1 MGSLNTDLEWGSVA
15 RTNLESEGRH
25 VRFLHAGF
33 LQVTPA
39 IGSVSRAGRG
49 LSMMAWPIASLV
61 LVEGTV
67 DRVHSTGAI
76 PKNLR
81 SPQSCTLSPMKS
93 RLARLARSL
102 LPGILLIAA
111 ACAVLILTDRTRARG
126 DRTDGVHTTRIAVL
140 LFTNIAAFEQGY
152 EGLVKQ
158 LASVGYSRES
168 GTTID
173 LFNPAGDTATL
184 AQMCTQIGSANPPY
198 DLVVSLG
205 TATTQAFARANS
217 RAVPHVMGFVASP
230 PAINIPLGAYAE
242 GGGRP
247 ASLAGFGCMQ
257 PIGALFEALR
267 ATAPSA
273 KRIGVVYNPAEPNAE
288 AAMKVARA
296 AAGPLGFELVEAN
309 GSNVTEVVNAAD
321 AVLARDIDV
330 FWLLPD
336 TVVSSAAKT
345 LIRRARE
352 RHAGVIASLPELGS
366 EGAHLC
372 IGADWDACGT
382 VTGLYAELL
391 LHGVDPRTLPV
402 ENFVPQRVTV
412 SDEAL
417 PSGWAFPS
425 ELRARARQARGDT
438 LGPKS
443 LQEALEAL
451 RAKPRPRPRAGI
463 PSIALLT
470 YNRTPNFEDCYAGF
484 EEEWA
489 KLGYAD
495 GRNCSMRLRDAQFDS
510 GTLNTLAA
518 AIAAEKPDLVITFTT
533 PALQTALRRIPDRT
547 IVFSLCSSGVAAG
560 AGQSETNHLPNIT
573 GAEVGAD
580 WDAMIEVA
588 RAALPKLRRAGT
600 VYSPGEANSVY
611 FHDLWKAKLAAAG
624 IELVSVGADKPTELP
639 EAADSL
645 ATLGI
650 DAILQ
655 ISDNSSSTGFRTIV
669 RAADRA
675 NIPVFGFS
683 PTSVRFGAAL
693 SVSRDY
699 RDVGRVTAVLADRV
713 LRGESPAA
721 IPFTAPTETVF
732 VVNPDR
738 LRRFGLTLP
747 KPLLDRARI
756 ESESADAAPS
766 APK

>member
-1 MGSLNTDLEWGSVA
+1 ML
-15 RTNLESEGRH
+15 
-25 VRFLHAGF
+25 
-33 LQVTPA
+33 
-39 IGSVSRAGRG
+39 
-49 LSMMAWPIASLV
+49 
-61 LVEGTV
+61 
-67 DRVHSTGAI
+67 
-76 PKNLR
+76 
-81 SPQSCTLSPMKS
+81 S
-93 RLARLARSL
+93 RLARLVRSL

-111 ACAVLILTDRTRARG
+111 ACAVLVATDRSRARS
-126 DRTDGVHTTRIAVL
+126 DRSPSERTARIAVL
-140 LFTNIAAFEQGY
+140 QFTNIAAFEQGY
-152 EGLVKQ
+152 EGMVKH
-158 LASVGYSRES
+158 LASVGYARES

-173 LFNPAGDTATL
+173 LFNPAGDAATL

-205 TATTQAFARANS
+205 TATTQAFVRANS
-217 RAVPHVMGFVASP
+217 RAAPHVMGFVASP
-230 PAINIPLGAYAE
+230 PAINIPLGDYAE
-242 GGGRP
+242 GSGRP

-257 PIGALFEALR
+257 PIPALFEALR
-267 ATAPSA
+267 ASAPNA

-296 AAGPLGFELVEAN
+296 AAGPLGLEIVEAN

-321 AVLARDIDV
+321 AVLSRDVDA

-336 TVVSSAAKT
+336 TVVSSAGKT

-352 RHAGVIASLPELGS
+352 RRAGVIASLPEFGT

-391 LHGVDPRTLPV
+391 LKGVDPRTLPI
-402 ENFVPQRVTV
+402 ENFVPQRVILNA
-412 SDEAL
+412 DGL
-417 PSGWAFPS
+417 PPGWAFPA
-425 ELRARARQARGDT
+425 ELRARAQQARTGA

-443 LQEALEAL
+443 LQDALQGL
-451 RAKPRPRPRAGI
+451 RSQTRGGT

-489 KLGYAD
+489 RLGYVE
-495 GRNCSMRLRDAQFDS
+495 GKNCTMRLRDAQFDS

-560 AGQSETNHLPNIT
+560 AGKTETDHLPNIT

-580 WDAMIEVA
+580 WDAMLEVV
-588 RAALPKLRRAGT
+588 RTALPKLRRAGT
-600 VYSPGEANSVY
+600 VYSPGETNSVY
-611 FHDLWKAKLAAAG
+611 FHDQWKAKLAEAG

-650 DAILQ
+650 EAILQ

-683 PTSVRFGAAL
+683 PTCVRLGATL

-699 RDVGRVTAVLADRV
+699 RDVGRVTARLADRV
-713 LRGESPAA
+713 LRGESPAT
-721 IPFTAPTETVF
+721 IPFTAPTETVH

-738 LRRFGLTLP
+738 LRRFGLALP
-747 KPLLDRARI
+747 KAMLDRSRI
-756 ESESADAAPS
+756 EAEAVDTAPAAT
-766 APK
+766 K

>member
-1 MGSLNTDLEWGSVA
+1 ML
-15 RTNLESEGRH
+15 
-25 VRFLHAGF
+25 
-33 LQVTPA
+33 
-39 IGSVSRAGRG
+39 SR
-49 LSMMAWPIASLV
+49 P
-61 LVEGTV
+61 
-67 DRVHSTGAI
+67 
-76 PKNLR
+76 
-81 SPQSCTLSPMKS
+81 
-93 RLARLARSL
+93 ARLVRSL

-111 ACAVLILTDRTRARG
+111 ACAVLIATDRSRARS
-126 DRTDGVHTTRIAVL
+126 DRSAGERTARIAVL
-140 LFTNIAAFEQGY
+140 QFTSIAAFEQGY
-152 EGLVKQ
+152 EGLVKH
-158 LASVGYSRES
+158 LESAGYARES

-205 TATTQAFARANS
+205 TATTQAFMRANARS
-217 RAVPHVMGFVASP
+217 APHVMGFVASP
-230 PAINIPLGAYAE
+230 PAINIPLGPYAE
-242 GGGRP
+242 GSGRP

-257 PIGALFEALR
+257 PIPALFEALR
-267 ATAPSA
+267 ASAPSA
-273 KRIGVVYNPAEPNAE
+273 KRVGVVYNPAEPNSE

-296 AAGPLGFELVEAN
+296 AAAPLGLELVEAN

-321 AVLARDIDV
+321 AVLAQDIDA

-336 TVVSSAAKT
+336 TVVSSAGKT
-345 LIRRARE
+345 LVRRVRE
-352 RHAGVIASLPELGS
+352 RRIGAIASLPELAE
-366 EGAHLC
+366 EGAHLS
-372 IGADWDACGT
+372 IGADWIACGT
-382 VTGLYAELL
+382 ATGLYAELL
-391 LHGVDPRTLPV
+391 LGGVDPRTLPI
-402 ENFVPQRVTV
+402 ENFVPQRVILNE
-412 SDEAL
+412 DGL
-417 PSGWAFPS
+417 PPGWAFPAD
-425 ELRARARQARGDT
+425 LRARAQQPGGAAR
-438 LGPKS
+438 GPKS
-443 LQEALEAL
+443 LEDALQDL
-451 RAKPRPRPRAGI
+451 RARPRAGM
-463 PSIALLT
+463 PSVALLT

-489 KLGYAD
+489 RLGYAD
-495 GRNCSMRLRDAQFDS
+495 GKNCSMRLRDAQFDS

-533 PALQTALRRIPDRT
+533 PALQTAIRRIPDRS

-560 AGQSETNHLPNIT
+560 AGKSESDHLPNIT

-580 WDAMIEVA
+580 WDAMIEVV

-624 IELVSVGADKPTELP
+624 VELVSVGADKPTELP

-650 DAILQ
+650 EAILQ
-655 ISDNSSSTGFRTIV
+655 ISDNASSTGFRTIV

-683 PTSVRFGAAL
+683 PTCVRLGATL

-699 RDVGRVTAVLADRV
+699 RDVGRVTARLADRV
-713 LRGESPAA
+713 LRGESPAG
-721 IPFTAPTETVF
+721 IPFTAPTETVH

-747 KPLLDRARI
+747 KPMLDRARI
-756 ESESADAAPS
+756 EAEAVDTAPAATR
-766 APK
+766 

>member
-1 MGSLNTDLEWGSVA
+1 MSGWG
-15 RTNLESEGRH
+15 
-25 VRFLHAGF
+25 
-33 LQVTPA
+33 
-39 IGSVSRAGRG
+39 I
-49 LSMMAWPIASLV
+49 
-61 LVEGTV
+61 
-67 DRVHSTGAI
+67 
-76 PKNLR
+76 LR
-81 SPQSCTLSPMKS
+81 SMTS

-102 LPGILLIAA
+102 LPGILLIVA
-111 ACAVLILTDRTRARG
+111 ACAVLILTDRTRARS
-126 DRTDGVHTTRIAVL
+126 DRADDGGARTARIAVL
-140 LFTNIAAFEQGY
+140 IFTNIPAFEQGY
-152 EGLVKQ
+152 EGMVEQ
-158 LASVGYSRES
+158 LAAVGYARES

-205 TATTQAFARANS
+205 TATTQAFVRANS

-230 PAINIPLGAYAE
+230 PAINIPLGAYTE
-242 GGGRP
+242 GSGRP

-267 ATAPSA
+267 ATAPRA

-321 AVLARDIDV
+321 AVFSRDVDV

-336 TVVSSAAKT
+336 TVVSSAGKT

-352 RHAGVIASLPELGS
+352 RHAGVIASLPELGG

-372 IGADWDACGT
+372 IGADWEACGT
-382 VTGLYAELL
+382 VTGLYSELL
-391 LHGVDPRTLPV
+391 LHGADPRTLPV
-402 ENFVPQRVTV
+402 ENFVPQRVV
-412 SDEAL
+412 LNDDGL
-417 PSGWAFPS
+417 PSGWAFPAD
-425 ELRARARQARGDT
+425 LRARAQQARTGA

-443 LQEALEAL
+443 LQDALEAQ
-451 RAKPRPRPRAGI
+451 RAKPQAGA

-489 KLGYAD
+489 RLGYVE
-495 GRNCSMRLRDAQFDS
+495 GKNCTTRLRDAQFDS

-533 PALQTALRRIPDRT
+533 PALQTALRRIPDRR
-547 IVFSLCSSGVAAG
+547 IVFSLCSSGVAVG
-560 AGQSETNHLPNIT
+560 AGKSVTDHLPNVT

-580 WDAMIEVA
+580 WDTMIEVV
-588 RAALPKLRRAGT
+588 RATLPNLRRAGT
-600 VYSPGEANSVY
+600 VYSPGEINSVY
-611 FHDLWKAKLAAAG
+611 FHDIWKAKLAAEG

-650 DAILQ
+650 EAILQ

-683 PTSVRFGAAL
+683 PTSVRLGATLA
-693 SVSRDY
+693 VARDY
-699 RDVGRVTAVLADRV
+699 RDVGRMSARIADRV

-721 IPFTAPTETVF
+721 IPFSEPTETVF
-732 VVNPDR
+732 IANPDR
-738 LRRFGLTLP
+738 LRRYGLTLP
-747 KPLLDRARI
+747 KSILDRARI
-756 ESESADAAPS
+756 EAETVDKAQTAAP
-766 APK
+766 K

>member
-1 MGSLNTDLEWGSVA
+1 MT
-15 RTNLESEGRH
+15 
-25 VRFLHAGF
+25 
-33 LQVTPA
+33 
-39 IGSVSRAGRG
+39 
-49 LSMMAWPIASLV
+49 
-61 LVEGTV
+61 
-67 DRVHSTGAI
+67 
-76 PKNLR
+76 
-81 SPQSCTLSPMKS
+81 S

-102 LPGILLIAA
+102 LPGIILIAA
-111 ACAVLILTDRTRARG
+111 ACAVLILTDRTRARSVRA
-126 DRTDGVHTTRIAVL
+126 DDGGTRSARIAVL
-140 LFTNIAAFEQGY
+140 IFTNIPAFEQGY
-152 EGLVKQ
+152 EGMLRQ
-158 LASVGYSRES
+158 LAAVGYARES

-205 TATTQAFARANS
+205 TATTQAFVRANS
-217 RAVPHVMGFVASP
+217 RAAPHVMGFVASP

-242 GGGRP
+242 RTGRP

-267 ATAPSA
+267 ATAPRA
-273 KRIGVVYNPAEPNAE
+273 KRIGVVYNPAEPNSE

-296 AAGPLGFELVEAN
+296 AAGPLGFELIEAN

-321 AVLARDIDV
+321 AVLSRDVDV

-336 TVVSSAAKT
+336 TVVSSAGKT

-352 RHAGVIASLPELGS
+352 RHAGVIASLPELGA

-372 IGADWDACGT
+372 IGADWEACGT
-382 VTGLYAELL
+382 VTGLYSELL
-391 LHGVDPRTLPV
+391 LHGADPRTLPV
-402 ENFVPQRVTV
+402 ENFVPQRVV
-412 SDEAL
+412 LNDDGL
-417 PSGWAFPS
+417 PSGWAFPAD
-425 ELRARARQARGDT
+425 LRARAQQSLAAVA
-438 LGPKS
+438 GPKS
-443 LQEALEAL
+443 LQDALEAQ
-451 RAKPRPRPRAGI
+451 RAKPRAGA

-489 KLGYAD
+489 RLGYAD
-495 GRNCSMRLRDAQFDS
+495 GKNCAMRLRDAQFDS

-533 PALQTALRRIPDRT
+533 PALQTALRRIPDRR

-560 AGQSETNHLPNIT
+560 AGKTETDHLPNVT

-580 WDAMIEVA
+580 WDVMIAVV

-611 FHDLWKAKLAAAG
+611 FHDIWKAKLAAVG

-639 EAADSL
+639 EAADSV

-650 DAILQ
+650 EAILQ
-655 ISDNSSSTGFRTIV
+655 ISDNASGTGFRTIV

-683 PTSVRFGAAL
+683 PTSVRLGATLA
-693 SVSRDY
+693 VSRDY
-699 RDVGRVTAVLADRV
+699 RDVGRVTARLADRV

-732 VVNPDR
+732 IANPER

-747 KPLLDRARI
+747 KALLDRARI
-756 ESESADAAPS
+756 EAESVDQAPTAAPAAPA